1 MFMLLGLKMTKDY
14 RAEFAEDFLV
24 FDKRYSGVETF
35 IEKMAN
41 GKFFSLIVNGPPG
54 VGKTH
59 SVDVYL
65 KKYAKDNYKV
75 ISGHMT
81 LLSLYSVLYGYRKK
95 GQIVVLDDVDSV
107 FSKVEGVN
115 ILKAA
120 MDTKA
125 VRNIHWESPSGLLNT
140 MGLPK
145 SFEFHGGVIL
155 ISNIGFGGTNG
166 KLVAHLLALKD
177 RSYCIPIAESTENSL
192 FKQICFMV
200 LERGL
205 MTSLEVPLEHQQM
218 LLEYIEENQK
228 HFHTLSLRT
237 VVKLSK
243 LFNLDPIDWRVM
255 AEQTLMKA

>member
-1 MFMLLGLKMTKDY
+1 MARDY
-14 RAEFAEDFLV
+14 RTEFADDFMV
-24 FDKRYSGVETF
+24 FEKRYSGVESF
-35 IEKMAN
+35 IERMAK
-41 GKFFSLIVNGPPG
+41 GQFFSLIVNGPPG

-59 SVDVYL
+59 TVDVYL

-81 LLSLYSVLYGYRKK
+81 LLSLYSILYGYRKK

-125 VRNIHWESPSGLLNT
+125 IRNIHWESPSGLLNT
-140 MGLPK
+140 MELPK

-177 RSYCIPIAESTENSL
+177 RSYCIPIAETTENSL

-205 MTSLEVPLEHQQM
+205 MTILEVPTEVQQM
-218 LLEYIEENQK
+218 LLEYIENNQK
-228 HFHTLSLRT
+228 HFHILSLRT
-237 VVKLSK
+237 VVKISK
-243 LFNLDPIDWRVM
+243 LYNLDPVEWRTM
-255 AEQTLMKA
+255 AEQSLMKA

>member
-1 MFMLLGLKMTKDY
+1 MTRDY
-14 RAEFAEDFLV
+14 KTEFAEEFRI
-24 FDKRYSGVETF
+24 FEKRYSGVESF
-35 IEKMAN
+35 IQRMAN
-41 GKFFSLIVNGPPG
+41 GQVFSLIVNGPPG

-59 SVDVYL
+59 SVELYL
-65 KKYAKDNYKV
+65 NRYANGNYKV

-107 FSKVEGVN
+107 FSKVEGLN

-120 MDTKA
+120 MDTRA
-125 VRNIHWESPSGLLNT
+125 IRNIHWESPSGLLNT
-140 MGLPK
+140 MELPK
-145 SFEFHGGVIL
+145 SFEFNGGVIL

-177 RSYCIPIAESTENSL
+177 RSYCISIAETTENSL
-192 FKQICFMV
+192 FKQVCFMV

-205 MTSLEVPLEHQQM
+205 MTALEVPDDAQQM

-228 HFHTLSLRT
+228 QFHTVSLRT

-243 LFNLDPIDWRVM
+243 IYNMNPTDWRLM
-255 AEQTLMKA
+255 AEQSLIKA

>member
-1 MFMLLGLKMTKDY
+1 MTRDY
-14 RAEFAEDFLV
+14 KTEFAEDFKV
-24 FDKRYSGVETF
+24 FEMRYSGIESF

-54 VGKTH
+54 IGKTH
-59 SVDVYL
+59 SVELYL
-65 KKYAKDNYKV
+65 KKYAKDSYKV

-125 VRNIHWESPSGLLNT
+125 IRNIHWESPSGLLNT
-140 MGLPK
+140 MELPK
-145 SFEFHGGVIL
+145 NFEFHGGVIL

-177 RSYCIPIAESTENSL
+177 RSYCIPIAETTENSL

-200 LERGL
+200 LERNL
-205 MTSLEVPLEHQQM
+205 MTALEVPLDAQKM
-218 LLEYIEENQK
+218 LLEYIDDNQK
-228 HFHTLSLRT
+228 KFHTLSLRT

-243 LFNLDPIDWRVM
+243 LYNLDPIDWRLM
-255 AEQTLMKA
+255 AEQSLMKA

>member
-1 MFMLLGLKMTKDY
+1 MTRDY
-14 RAEFAEDFLV
+14 KTEFAEDFKV
-24 FDKRYSGVETF
+24 FEKRYSSVETF
-35 IEKMAN
+35 IEKMAS
-41 GKFFSLIVNGPPG
+41 GDVFSLIVNGPPG

-59 SVDVYL
+59 SVDAYL

-75 ISGHMT
+75 ISGHLT

-107 FSKVEGVN
+107 FSKVEGLN

-125 VRNIHWESPSGLLNT
+125 TRNIHWESPSGLLNT
-140 MGLPK
+140 MQLPK
-145 SFEFHGGVIL
+145 NFEFQGGVIL

-177 RSYCIPIAESTENSL
+177 RSYCIPIAETTENSL
-192 FKQICFMV
+192 FKQVCFMV

-205 MTSLEVPLEHQQM
+205 MTALEVPDDAQQM
-218 LLEYIEENQK
+218 LLEYIETNQRQL
-228 HFHTLSLRT
+228 HTVSLRT
-237 VVKLSK
+237 VVKLAK
-243 LFNLDPIDWRVM
+243 IYKIDPVEWRSM
-255 AEQTLMKA
+255 AEQSLLKP

>member
-1 MFMLLGLKMTKDY
+1 MTKDY
-14 RAEFAEDFLV
+14 KSEFSEDFKV
-24 FDKRYSGVETF
+24 FEMRYSGVESF

-54 VGKTH
+54 IGKTH
-59 SVDVYL
+59 SVELYL
-65 KKYAKDNYKV
+65 KKYAKDSYKV

-140 MGLPK
+140 MELPK
-145 SFEFHGGVIL
+145 NFEFNGGVIL

-200 LERGL
+200 LERDL
-205 MTSLEVPLEHQQM
+205 MTALEVPQDAQQM
-218 LLEYIEENQK
+218 LLEYIDDNQK

-237 VVKLSK
+237 VVKISK
-243 LFNLDPIDWRVM
+243 LYNLDPVDWRLM
-255 AEQTLMKA
+255 AEQSLMKA